1 MSERTPTRVA
11 IAGLGTVGSG
21 VAKVLEQHQKE
32 ASAAS
37 TPQPRLV
44 RILERNPNAPH
55 AQPWYAAKPELFSAD
70 LNDLLR
76 DDVDVI
82 VETIGGCD
90 FARTLITEALKAGKH
105 VVTANKDLIAQHGPE
120 LTALAHE
127 QGRHLLFEA
136 AVAGAIPVLRLL
148 KDYFQV
154 QDLLELKGILNGTT
168 NYILS
173 EMESQQLA
181 FATALSQ
188 AQELGFAEQD
198 PTNDIK
204 GFDARYKLVI
214 LTHLITG
221 QWLDPEDI
229 TMEGIDHLDT
239 ADFEYANRLD
249 RRIKLVALLQQTDDA
264 LRAYVLPLMIP
275 KDDLLAKISGST
287 NVVTLHG
294 RFSEDISLIGK
305 GAGSLPTASA
315 IVADLNRV
323 QHPQHNRPV
332 DSGVPARPLEAF
344 DQYRFQHTL
353 RFEVRDAPGI
363 VGHIGQVLARHGINI
378 YALEQL
384 PHYLDHENKQALFT
398 LTLEPA
404 REGLVQK
411 ALAEIQ
417 AADFMVAPVV
427 ILREPIPEQKGASA

>member
-1 MSERTPTRVA
+1 MGEATPMRVA

-21 VAKVLEQHQKE
+21 VAKVLEQHQKDT
-32 ASAAS
+32 SDAAS
-37 TPQPRLV
+37 TQPRLV
-44 RILERNPNAPH
+44 RILERNPNAPQ
-55 AQPWYAAKPELFSAD
+55 AQPWYAEKPELFSDD

-76 DDVDVI
+76 EDVDVV
-82 VETIGGCD
+82 VETIGGCG

-120 LTALAHE
+120 LTALANA

-221 QWLDPEDI
+221 QWLAPEDI
-229 TMEGIDHLDT
+229 TLEGIDHLDT
-239 ADFEYANRLD
+239 ADFEYANRMD
-249 RRIKLVALLQQTDDA
+249 RRIKLVALLQRTDAA

-323 QHPQHNRPV
+323 QHPKHHRMNA
-332 DSGVPARPLEAF
+332 GVSARPLESF
-344 DQYRFQHTL
+344 DQYCFQHTL
-353 RFEVRDAPGI
+353 RFEVRDRPGI
-363 VGHIGQVLARHGINI
+363 VGHIGQVLAGHGINI

-384 PHYLDHENKQALFT
+384 PHYQDHESQQAIFT
-398 LTLEPA
+398 ITLESA
-404 REGLVQK
+404 QEGLVQK

-417 AADFMVAPVV
+417 DADFMVAPVV
-427 ILREPIPEQKGASA
+427 ILREPVPEQKGAPV